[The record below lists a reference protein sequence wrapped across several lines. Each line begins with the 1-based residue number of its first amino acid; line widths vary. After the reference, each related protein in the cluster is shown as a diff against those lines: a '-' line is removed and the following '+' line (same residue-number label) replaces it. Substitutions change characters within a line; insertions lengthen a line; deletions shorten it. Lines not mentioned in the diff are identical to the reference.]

1 MSNYTTKADSRNATR
16 VHTWDFAKKS
26 DLANLKSD
34 VDKLDINKWKNVP
47 TSLSNLKSKVEA
59 IDVDKLVPVSVDL
72 GKISNVVKDDA
83 VKNTYIMLISKILK
97 MKYLILLTWL
107 LMLLLML

>member
-16 VHTWDFAKKS
+16 VHKWDFAKKS

-59 IDVDKLVPVSVDL
+59 VDVDKLVPVSVDL